1 MMGRPIVRSFDS
13 LVLGSHELDLCG
25 TGPLGH
31 EFPYC
36 PRPEKPA
43 PEDSAAPN
51 REYTGP
57 MKARLHRSEES
68 GEGEFMLISQILRN
82 KRPGVV
88 VISPAASL
96 RTAIAL
102 MVRQHVGSLVV
113 VDEDQRL
120 LGVVSERE
128 IIQNLEIESP
138 NMLATTVS
146 SVMRTDVP
154 VATQEDTIRSV
165 MEVMTAARAR
175 HIPVIAYGCPIGIVS
190 LGDIVKS
197 RLDETIQEN
206 TVLKDIARVHWLSG

>member
-1 MMGRPIVRSFDS
+1 
-13 LVLGSHELDLCG
+13 
-25 TGPLGH
+25 
-31 EFPYC
+31 
-36 PRPEKPA
+36 
-43 PEDSAAPN
+43 
-51 REYTGP
+51 
-57 MKARLHRSEES
+57 
-68 GEGEFMLISQILRN
+68 MLISQILRT

-88 VISPAASL
+88 VISPDASL

-128 IIQNLEIESP
+128 IIKNLELENP
-138 NMLATTVS
+138 DMLSTTVS

-154 VATQEDTIRSV
+154 VATQEDTVRSV

-190 LGDIVKS
+190 LGDVVKS

-206 TVLKDIARVHWLSG
+206 TVLKDIARVHWLSS